1 MAFAGVYKNETRANR
16 RGAFAVKDASM
27 TLHILIQESQIAV
40 HSLCAFGCI
49 FATSNLFVDA
59 EILPKWLCL
68 WMGIGIWCLVSAAG
82 LLAGRGFGDGKD
94 LRKQLAAV
102 IALFGTCQAICG
114 FALPTRGLAMGSF
127 DNTAGF
133 AACLCAALPCCLLFL
148 HERRLLWKMLGGV
161 SSLIDRKSVV

>member
-82 LLAGRGFGDGKD
+82 LLSGRGFGDGKD
-94 LRKQLAAV
+94 SRKLLTAV
-102 IALFGTCQAICG
+102 IALLGTCQAICG
-114 FALPTRGLAMGSF
+114 FALPPRGMAMGSF

-133 AACLCAALPCCLLFL
+133 A
-148 HERRLLWKMLGGV
+148 
-161 SSLIDRKSVV
+161 SQ

>member
-40 HSLCAFGCI
+40 HSLCAFGSI

-82 LLAGRGFGDGKD
+82 LPSSLFSDPARLSVVLPCRHEVWQWEASTTRQALPSACAQPCRAACSSSMNGD
-94 LRKQLAAV
+94 
-102 IALFGTCQAICG
+102 LFG
-114 FALPTRGLAMGSF
+114 R
-127 DNTAGF
+127 
-133 AACLCAALPCCLLFL
+133 CL
-148 HERRLLWKMLGGV
+148 
-161 SSLIDRKSVV
+161 VV